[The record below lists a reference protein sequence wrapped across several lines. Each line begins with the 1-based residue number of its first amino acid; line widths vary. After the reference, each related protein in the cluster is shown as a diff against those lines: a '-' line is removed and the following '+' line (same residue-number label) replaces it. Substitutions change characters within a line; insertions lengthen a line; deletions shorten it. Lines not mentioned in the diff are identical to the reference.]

1 MVKRKQQKLYNYY
14 TFVCWLTFSLT
25 IWTSAMLAILLRGE
39 GTLISVFT
47 VFKCT
52 QTVHDCEKGCRLW
65 DVFLRCVWGPFDM
78 DFTFKMTIVRSVLG
92 SSDVHNYI
100 LVNSLRNEIKF
111 ALMNWSR
118 VILFYVNTRDYNLS
132 TSIIGLTIFFSFS

>member
-14 TFVCWLTFSLT
+14 TFVCWLTFSLI

-52 QTVHDCEKGCRLW
+52 QTVHDCEKGCRLL

-78 DFTFKMTIVRSVLG
+78 DYTFKMTIVRSVLG
-92 SSDVHNYI
+92 SSDVHI
-100 LVNSLRNEIKF
+100 HIRIGKFFEEWKF
-111 ALMNWSR
+111 ALMNLSR
-118 VILFYVNTRDYNLS
+118 VILFYANTRDYNLS
-132 TSIIGLTIFFSFS
+132 TNIIGLTIFFSFS